1 MLCMCW
7 TCAHRHLHANL
18 MYGECGW
25 THPSREMTSVCP
37 VKLLA
42 IWRAKSLASDL
53 VGGGEGEG
61 RGRGSG
67 GEELMVNGSR
77 GSLSLDTDTHACM
90 AHRHTYTCM
99 AHRHTTSTCILSH
112 SKHCTC
118 TAHALHMF
126 FDIDTQ
132 SHHSGMGS
140 TETWLC
146 TAFRQS
152 HQVQG
157 SHTRYALPLK
167 PCMVQLLPGTP
178 KLRETVPRKR
188 CQVLHGPP
196 QQ

>member
-1 MLCMCW
+1 MVTATGTHVQWVCQVLYKCMIGVHVLCMCW

-18 MYGECGW
+18 MYGGCGW

-42 IWRAKSLASDL
+42 IWRARSLASDL

-90 AHRHTYTCM
+90 AHRHTM
-99 AHRHTTSTCILSH
+99 STCILSR

-118 TAHALHMF
+118 TTHALHMR
-126 FDIDTQ
+126 
-132 SHHSGMGS
+132 
-140 TETWLC
+140 C
-146 TAFRQS
+146 TCVAHVLR
-152 HQVQG
+152 HR
-157 SHTRYALPLK
+157 HTITPLWDGVSRNMALE
-167 PCMVQLLPGTP
+167 V
-178 KLRETVPRKR
+178 
-188 CQVLHGPP
+188 
-196 QQ
+196 